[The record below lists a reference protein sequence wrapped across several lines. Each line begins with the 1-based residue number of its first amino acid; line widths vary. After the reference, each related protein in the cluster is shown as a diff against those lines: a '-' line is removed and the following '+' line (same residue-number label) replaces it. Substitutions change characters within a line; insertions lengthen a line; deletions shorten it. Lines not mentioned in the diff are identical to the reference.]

1 MAEYIEREAAKGAVD
16 HAMELTDTEF
26 DIVCDY
32 IDRIPAADVAPVK
45 HGHIVWKEYHK
56 GGIRRRKCLQEI
68 KSVYIEQQMPCKH
81 IAIID
86 ERYLSKDP
94 YCSECGKL
102 LGEFLNY
109 CGNCG
114 AKMDG
119 CESEEESND
128 NAGGKSNK
136 RSDPMAEYKG
146 CLSREQT
153 LQAWHA
159 QKSGKSIVSVAM
171 SFNVDVSTLYR
182 SYQHYG
188 FQPPIYRKGRKGNG

>member
-1 MAEYIEREAAKGAVD
+1 MAEYIEREIAKKAFQDMDSGRRDGWTTSLSSEEAADYLAEYLD
-16 HAMELTDTEF
+16 
-26 DIVCDY
+26 DI
-32 IDRIPAADVAPVK
+32 PTADVAPVK

-81 IAIID
+81 IAITD

-119 CESEEESND
+119 GENS
-128 NAGGKSNK
+128 
-136 RSDPMAEYKG
+136 
-146 CLSREQT
+146 
-153 LQAWHA
+153 
-159 QKSGKSIVSVAM
+159 
-171 SFNVDVSTLYR
+171 
-182 SYQHYG
+182 
-188 FQPPIYRKGRKGNG
+188 

>member
-1 MAEYIEREAAKGAVD
+1 MAEYIEREAVMKIIDDYGCTHGGTLGSHSGAVD
-16 HAMELTDTEF
+16 VIGSAIYKLPVVETAEQKWTEVTAM
-26 DIVCDY
+26 
-32 IDRIPAADVAPVK
+32 IDKYSQAVANAMKGKCIPHKRETKAILNEMLDVITIK
-45 HGHIVWKEYHK
+45 HGHIVWKEYYK

-68 KSVYIEQQMPCKH
+68 KSAYIEQQMPCKQ

-119 CESEEESND
+119 GD
-128 NAGGKSNK
+128 GHG
-136 RSDPMAEYKG
+136 
-146 CLSREQT
+146 T
-153 LQAWHA
+153 
-159 QKSGKSIVSVAM
+159 
-171 SFNVDVSTLYR
+171 
-182 SYQHYG
+182 
-188 FQPPIYRKGRKGNG
+188 